1 MKYGTRIAYGVMGGA
16 AALAL
21 TLWLGASNSEVAIVL
36 IGILDWLPL
45 DRTVVLNNAEAAG
58 VFAIGSGVGMLAWLV
73 TGREA
78 FRCLGQRAPRAW
90 HLWRRDA
97 LTSLIP
103 VLKYTALGLLMGGLG
118 AYLMQY
124 LWGLWTTAYS
134 AGLAAGAFGGS
145 DLLRHTVATRLP
157 NGLLGGQPAVHQ
169 RRKRIGLYGDRKAVT
184 GRGQG
189 PPEGQTKSPSP
200 GATGDG
206 H

>member
-1 MKYGTRIAYGVMGGA
+1 MKYGTRIAYGVIGGA

-45 DRTVVLNNAEAAG
+45 DRTVVLNKAEAAG
-58 VFAIGSGVGMLAWLV
+58 VFAIGSGVGTLAWLV

-134 AGLAAGAFGGS
+134 AGLAAGAFGGAIYS
-145 DLLRHTVATRLP
+145 ATRSRRGSQMDFLEA
-157 NGLLGGQPAVHQ
+157 NQ
-169 RRKRIGLYGDRKAVT
+169 RYINDENVSVFTETEKL
-184 GRGQG
+184 
-189 PPEGQTKSPSP
+189 
-200 GATGDG
+200 
-206 H
+206 